1 MYIDNLINKG
11 EEMASLYLTEDGT
24 HLTLKDN
31 RILIKK
37 SSEILKE
44 ISLEKV
50 DNIVIV
56 GNVSITSPLSIELL
70 EREIPVNWLSK
81 TGKFYGRL
89 EPTTRVNIARQREQ
103 FRCSDNIEFSLD
115 LAKNFIIGKVKNC
128 QVVLRRYNRN
138 FDYDDVQENIEEL
151 KRYVLKISEA
161 ETIEQLLGYEGNCAK
176 LYFKSLG
183 QMVKEDFK
191 FDKRT
196 RRPPK
201 DKFNCLLSLGYTLLL
216 YEIYTAIVNK
226 GLNPYCSFLHK
237 IRNGHPA
244 LASDLIEEW
253 RPTIVDSLVMNLVQT
268 RIITSDHFLPQD
280 ETTGGVFLTKEGLKI
295 FIKKFE
301 DRLKQHNSYLTYVD
315 YPLTFRESLQFQ
327 VGSLVKAIE
336 ENDSTIYRA
345 ILIR

>member
-1 MYIDNLINKG
+1 MT
-11 EEMASLYLTEDGT
+11 SLYLTEEGT

-31 RILIKK
+31 RIVIKK
-37 SSEILKE
+37 SSDILKE
-44 ISLEKV
+44 VSLEKV
-50 DNIVIV
+50 DNIVLI
-56 GNVSITSPLSIELL
+56 GNISITSPLSIELL
-70 EREIPVNWLSK
+70 EREIPVNWLSS
-81 TGKFYGRL
+81 TGKFYGCL

-103 FRCSDNIEFSLD
+103 FRCSDNNEFSLE
-115 LAKNFIIGKVKNC
+115 LAKSFIIGKVKNC

-138 FDYDDVQENIEEL
+138 VSDNNVSENIEEL
-151 KRYVLKISEA
+151 KRYVIKISEA
-161 ETIEQLLGYEGNCAK
+161 ETVEQLLGYEGNSAK

-183 QMVKEDFK
+183 KMVKEEFK

-226 GLNPYCSFLHK
+226 GLHPYCSFLHK

-268 RIITSDHFLPQD
+268 KIITSEHFLPQD
-280 ETTGGVFLTKEGLKI
+280 EVGGGVFLTIDGLKI

-301 DRLKQHNSYLTYVD
+301 ERLKQLNSYLTYVD
-315 YPLTFRESLQFQ
+315 YPLSFRESLQFQ
-327 VGSLVKAIE
+327 VGALVKAIE
-336 ENDSTIYRA
+336 ENDTSIYRA
-345 ILIR
+345 VLIR

>member
-1 MYIDNLINKG
+1 
-11 EEMASLYLTEDGT
+11 MASLYLTEEGT

-31 RILIKK
+31 RIIIKK
-37 SSEILKE
+37 SSETLKE
-44 ISLEKV
+44 VSLEKV
-50 DNIVIV
+50 DNIVLI
-56 GNVSITSPLSIELL
+56 GNISITSPLSIELL
-70 EREIPVNWLSK
+70 EREIPVNWLSS

-103 FRCSDNIEFSLD
+103 FRCSDNNEFSLE
-115 LAKNFIIGKVKNC
+115 LAKTFIVGKVKNC

-138 FDYDDVQENIEEL
+138 FEYEDVQENIEEL
-151 KRYVLKISEA
+151 KRYIIKISEA
-161 ETIEQLLGYEGNCAK
+161 ETIEQLLGYEGNSAK
-176 LYFKSLG
+176 LYFNSLG
-183 QMVKEDFK
+183 KMVRDEFK

-216 YEIYTAIVNK
+216 YEIYTAIINK
-226 GLNPYCSFLHK
+226 GLHPYCSFLHK

-268 RIITSDHFLPQD
+268 KIITPDHFLPQD

-301 DRLKQHNSYLTYVD
+301 DRLKQLNSYLTYVD
-315 YPLTFRESLQFQ
+315 YPLSFRESLQFQ
-327 VGSLVKAIE
+327 VGALVKSIE
-336 ENDSTIYRA
+336 EKDTNIYRA
-345 ILIR
+345 VLIR

>member
-1 MYIDNLINKG
+1 MV
-11 EEMASLYLTEDGT
+11 SLYLTEEGS

-31 RILIKK
+31 RIVIKK
-37 SSEILKE
+37 SSETLKE
-44 ISLEKV
+44 VSLEKV
-50 DNIVIV
+50 DNIVLI
-56 GNVSITSPLSIELL
+56 GNISITSPLSIELL
-70 EREIPVNWLSK
+70 EREIPVNWLSS

-103 FRCSDNIEFSLD
+103 FRCSDDNAFSLE
-115 LAKNFIIGKVKNC
+115 LAKTFIIGKVKNC

-138 FDYDDVQENIEEL
+138 FEYEDVQENIEEL
-151 KRYVLKISEA
+151 KRYTIKISEA
-161 ETIEQLLGYEGNCAK
+161 ETIEQLLGYEGNSAK
-176 LYFKSLG
+176 LYFNSLG
-183 QMVKEDFK
+183 KMVRDEFK

-216 YEIYTAIVNK
+216 YEIYTAIINK
-226 GLNPYCSFLHK
+226 GLHPYCSFLHK

-268 RIITSDHFLPQD
+268 KIITPEHFLPQD
-280 ETTGGVFLTKEGLKI
+280 ENTGGVFLTKEGLKI

-301 DRLKQHNSYLTYVD
+301 DRLKQLNSYLTYVD
-315 YPLTFRESLQFQ
+315 YPLSFRESLQFQ
-327 VGSLVKAIE
+327 VGALVKSIE
-336 ENDSTIYRA
+336 EKDTNIYRVV
-345 ILIR
+345 LIR

>member
-1 MYIDNLINKG
+1 MT
-11 EEMASLYLTEDGT
+11 SLYLTEDGV

-31 RILIKK
+31 RIVVKK
-37 SSEILKE
+37 SSDVLKE
-44 ISLEKV
+44 ISLERV
-50 DNIVIV
+50 DNIVLV
-56 GNVSITSPLSIELL
+56 GNISMTSPLSIELL
-70 EREIPVNWLSK
+70 EREIPVNWLSS

-103 FRCSDNIEFSLD
+103 FRRADDDKFSLE
-115 LAKNFIIGKVKNC
+115 LAKTFIIEKVKNC

-138 FDYDDVQENIEEL
+138 FDFEDVQENIDEL
-151 KRYVLKISEA
+151 KRYVIKISEA
-161 ETIEQLLGYEGNCAK
+161 ESVEQLLGYEGNCAK

-183 QMVKEDFK
+183 MMVKNDFK

-226 GLNPYCSFLHK
+226 GLHPYCSFLHK
-237 IRNGHPA
+237 IRSGHPA

-253 RPTIVDSLVMNLVQT
+253 RPTIVDSLVMNLVQMK
-268 RIITSDHFLPQD
+268 IITEEHFLPQD
-280 ETTGGVFLTKEGLKI
+280 ETTGGVFLTQEGLKI
-295 FIKKFE
+295 FIRKFE
-301 DRLKQHNSYLTYVD
+301 ERLKQHNSYLSYVD
-315 YPLTFRESLQFQ
+315 YPLSFRESLQFQ

-336 ENDSTIYRA
+336 EETPDIYRA
-345 ILIR
+345 VLIR

>member
-1 MYIDNLINKG
+1 MS
-11 EEMASLYLTEDGT
+11 SLYLTEDGT
-24 HLTLKDN
+24 HLALKDN

-50 DNIVIV
+50 ENIVIV

-89 EPTTRVNIARQREQ
+89 EPTTRVNITRQREQ
-103 FRCSDNIEFSLD
+103 FKCSDNVNFSLE
-115 LAKNFIIGKVKNC
+115 LAKTFIIGKVKNC

-138 FDYDDVQENIEEL
+138 FNYEDVQEIIEEL

-161 ETIEQLLGYEGNCAK
+161 ETVEQLLGYEGNSAK

-183 QMVKEDFK
+183 EMVKKDFK
-191 FDKRT
+191 FEKRT

-216 YEIYTAIVNK
+216 YEIYTAIINK
-226 GLNPYCSFLHK
+226 GLHPYCSFLHK
-237 IRNGHPA
+237 IRSGHPA

-253 RPTIVDSLVMNLVQT
+253 RPTIVDSLVMNLIQT
-268 RIITSDHFLPQD
+268 RVITEDHFSPQD
-280 ETTGGVFLTKEGLKI
+280 DLTGGVFLTKEGLKI
-295 FIKKFE
+295 FIMKFE
-301 DRLKQHNSYLTYVD
+301 ERLKQHNSYLTYVD
-315 YPLTFRESLQFQ
+315 YPLSFRESLQFQ

-336 ENDSTIYRA
+336 ENDTSIYRA
-345 ILIR
+345 VLIR

>member
-1 MYIDNLINKG
+1 MT
-11 EEMASLYLTEDGT
+11 SLYLTEEGT

-31 RILIKK
+31 RIVIKK
-37 SSEILKE
+37 SSDILKE
-44 ISLEKV
+44 VSLEKV
-50 DNIVIV
+50 DNIVII
-56 GNVSITSPLSIELL
+56 GNISITSPLSIELL
-70 EREIPVNWLSK
+70 EREIPVNWLSS

-103 FRCSDNIEFSLD
+103 FRCSDNNEFSLE
-115 LAKNFIIGKVKNC
+115 LAKSFIIGKVKNC

-138 FDYDDVQENIEEL
+138 VSDNDVSENIEEL
-151 KRYVLKISEA
+151 KKYVIKISEA
-161 ETIEQLLGYEGNCAK
+161 ETVEQLLGYEGNSAK

-183 QMVKEDFK
+183 KMVKEEFK

-216 YEIYTAIVNK
+216 YEIYTAIINK
-226 GLNPYCSFLHK
+226 GLHPYCSFLHK

-253 RPTIVDSLVMNLVQT
+253 RPTVIDSLVMNLIQT
-268 RIITSDHFLPQD
+268 KIITPEHFLPQD
-280 ETTGGVFLTKEGLKI
+280 EMSGGVFLTKDGLKI

-301 DRLKQHNSYLTYVD
+301 ERLKQLNSYLTYVD
-315 YPLTFRESLQFQ
+315 YPLSFRESLQFQ
-327 VGSLVKAIE
+327 VGALVKAIE
-336 ENDSTIYRA
+336 ENDTSIYRA
-345 ILIR
+345 VLIR

>member
-1 MYIDNLINKG
+1 MT
-11 EEMASLYLTEDGT
+11 SLYLTEEGT

-31 RILIKK
+31 RIVIKK
-37 SSEILKE
+37 SSDILKE
-44 ISLEKV
+44 VSLEKV
-50 DNIVIV
+50 DNIVII
-56 GNVSITSPLSIELL
+56 GNISITSPLSIELL
-70 EREIPVNWLSK
+70 EREIPVNWLSS

-103 FRCSDNIEFSLD
+103 FRCSDNNEFSLE
-115 LAKNFIIGKVKNC
+115 LAKSFIIGKVKNC

-138 FDYDDVQENIEEL
+138 VSDNDVSENIEEL
-151 KRYVLKISEA
+151 KKYVIKISEA
-161 ETIEQLLGYEGNCAK
+161 ETVEQLLGYEGNSAK

-183 QMVKEDFK
+183 KMVKEEFK

-226 GLNPYCSFLHK
+226 GLHPYCSFLHK

-253 RPTIVDSLVMNLVQT
+253 RPTVVDSLVMNLIQT
-268 RIITSDHFLPQD
+268 KIITPEHFLPQD
-280 ETTGGVFLTKEGLKI
+280 EMSGGVFLTKDGLKI

-301 DRLKQHNSYLTYVD
+301 ERLKQLNSYLTYVD
-315 YPLTFRESLQFQ
+315 YPLSFRESLQFQ
-327 VGSLVKAIE
+327 VGALVKAIE
-336 ENDSTIYRA
+336 ENDTSIYRA
-345 ILIR
+345 VLIR